1 LTFKLDQPERHCRLF
16 PPEIPEWTPNNFTS
30 ETNRLITVQKTGLS
44 KNYTSQLRLFPLRA
58 GSHMSFHHAIIPHLL
73 DYQEV
78 VGAACWSGQR
88 PAVQAPCERMTLIN
102 VLYIVSSNSAL
113 ILRVQVVWQADPELI
128 GTTLFEF
135 WVIHSYLVLCSS
147 AVWCLLTDFTAR
159 IWAQLLAH
167 YVMVT
172 CLVTNSCQVVMY
184 SGGTLVIL
192 QQLCHILV
200 YPVRHD

>member
-1 LTFKLDQPERHCRLF
+1 MRQDDPIRSCSAADYSLFFFRNEARPQFHSDKRNYRVKVLRDRREQSSEGVGEGGKLSNLTFKLDQPERHCRLF

-113 ILRVQVVWQADPELI
+113 ILRVQVV
-128 GTTLFEF
+128 
-135 WVIHSYLVLCSS
+135 
-147 AVWCLLTDFTAR
+147 
-159 IWAQLLAH
+159 
-167 YVMVT
+167 
-172 CLVTNSCQVVMY
+172 
-184 SGGTLVIL
+184 
-192 QQLCHILV
+192 
-200 YPVRHD
+200 